1 MDNSVR
7 PMILKTA
14 EALFVKFGIRS
25 VSIDDICR
33 EIQISKKT
41 FYTEFEQK
49 ADLVAEVCTRIV
61 GKQKSEKEQARL
73 AEMTGNNPIDAIFSY
88 RLPLQSKVHKKYA
101 AFLYDLNKY
110 YPEIQQQRV
119 EAKTDEIRRMLS
131 GFLQSGVEQGW
142 FRSDLNMEL
151 MARFLTK
158 WQSITSQML
167 QELEPEQIPQFF
179 DVLSDALVRMV
190 CSEKGMA
197 YYTENYLSKQ

>member
-1 MDNSVR
+1 MENAVR
-7 PMILKTA
+7 SMILKTA

-25 VSIDDICR
+25 VSIDDICK

-73 AEMTGNNPIDAIFSY
+73 AEMAGDNPIDAIFSY

-101 AFLYDLNKY
+101 AFMYDLNKY
-110 YPEIQQQRV
+110 YPEIQQQRL
-119 EAKTDEIRRMLS
+119 ETKADEIRRMLA
-131 GFLQSGVEQGW
+131 GFLQSGVELGW
-142 FRSDLNMEL
+142 FRNDLNLEL
-151 MARFLTK
+151 LPQFLTK

-197 YYTENYLSKQ
+197 YYTENYLNK

>member
-1 MDNSVR
+1 MENAVR
-7 PMILKTA
+7 SMILKTA

-25 VSIDDICR
+25 VSIDDICK

-73 AEMTGNNPIDAIFSY
+73 AEMAGDNPIDAIFSY

-101 AFLYDLNKY
+101 AFMYDLNKY
-110 YPEIQQQRV
+110 YPEIQQQRL
-119 EAKTDEIRRMLS
+119 ETKADEIRRMLAA
-131 GFLQSGVEQGW
+131 FLQSGVEQGW
-142 FRSDLNMEL
+142 FRNDLNLEL
-151 MARFLTK
+151 LPQFLTK

-197 YYTENYLSKQ
+197 YYTENYLNK